1 MAKRLELIWPHKG
14 EHVLQ
19 NPETKKWEFCGSE
32 PLLPRPLIEI
42 ESLGEEKGKLFN
54 PEKSNLL
61 IKGDNLFALQSLLPY
76 YAGKVRLI
84 YIDPPFNTG
93 QDFEAYDDNFEHS
106 VWLSMMYERLTLAR
120 KFIHP
125 NGIICVHINDDETS
139 YLKILLDQILGR
151 DRIMSTIYVQVRYPE
166 KTLTEDMKFHKLIE
180 QIHVYQGAEKPLLYR
195 EKTDYDISKF
205 EWTVIE
211 KGEYE
216 AIELGGKRVDVFKK
230 GSYEIKKVESS
241 EDGLKEIW
249 ASGKILDGNSSGRFF
264 RDYITGREKKE
275 GYENLY
281 KVYGIGDDKFD
292 YRYFTGPKRQGATK
306 GKYYQGVPKGRL
318 NGESQNQEAPIPN
331 YLDFAA
337 NFGNCRHEG
346 GVELRSGKKP
356 EALLEKIIRY
366 FSQQDDLVMD
376 FFAGSGTT
384 GAVAHKMGR
393 KWIMVE
399 LNSQAENL
407 AFKRMSGVITGEDQT
422 GISKQV
428 NWQGGGGF
436 RFLEIGAPLLVEDP
450 ETKLTIVNPH
460 YTNGPLTRAVCAVEG
475 FLLTGDKFIQG
486 KNGEHYAHVTEDFV
500 DDALVRRLKRKL
512 KDGQFLTIYAA
523 KGVRRGV
530 QLPNSIEVERINK
543 DLIAKYA
550 RSKRR

>member
-1 MAKRLELIWPHKG
+1 MTKRLELVWPHKG

-19 NPETKKWEFCGSE
+19 NPETGKWEFYGSE

-61 IKGDNLFALQSLLPY
+61 VKGDNLFALQSLLPY

-211 KGEYE
+211 NGECE
-216 AIELGGKRVDVFKK
+216 TIELGGKRVDVFKK
-230 GSYEIKKVESS
+230 GNYEIKKVESS

-264 RDYITGREKKE
+264 RDYIAGREKKE

-281 KVYGIGDDKFD
+281 KVYGIGDDKFNH
-292 YRYFTGPKRQGATK
+292 RYFTGPKRQGATK
-306 GKYYQGVPKGRL
+306 GKYYQGVPTARL

-356 EALLEKIIRY
+356 EALLEKVIRY
-366 FSQQDDLVMD
+366 FSQQNDLVMD

-436 RFLEIGAPLLVEDP
+436 RFLEVGAPLLVEDP

-486 KNGEHYAHVTEDFV
+486 KNGEHYAHVTEDFI

-523 KGVRRGV
+523 KGVRRSV
-530 QLPNSIEVERINK
+530 QLPASIEVKRINK